1 MAQSICD
8 FESCA
13 GLRNMQG
20 ANLIALTW
28 RVRASFI
35 RFDRDTSLHLCCK
48 QLTNAKPNKDQE
60 CEGVE
65 FEQHWSVKE
74 LLNELLR
81 IDLEKFFNEISSW
94 YAEYRNAHSAPVPHR
109 IFNSL
114 RRMQRILEAQYLEG
128 SDNKKGATCF
138 PQLCSRIIDAGDDL
152 DKCRIEKANIT
163 HELADAVKQAL
174 DSAISGGYSDGI
186 YQLFF
191 NACSLCIDSVY
202 LDEIPDVY
210 LPSKVFSLWAIE
222 CGNIARVAM
231 PALELLSSNDADD
244 SVAPNLASY
253 IEMVF
258 GLNRR
263 PELARGSEHSIVHH
277 PLALKTPETKREF
290 YETHFHVQ
298 LVDTQLAIDIHELA
312 IAVLGDIII
321 DCLSL
326 SRKINEPSYRDDLS
340 SYVSLFAKLLST
352 GESIL
357 DVADQI
363 RRFGE
368 LTSSKCTKHAIAA
381 PMVQDLNSLNSL
393 ALNLIQNRLY
403 NKVELSRNAESTIGI
418 MRFIVNDGKYLVVDI
433 NDSDAMQ
440 EALHFQHLIDRSH
453 SLIHSFLPESF
464 SAFYT
469 HLLCEALR
477 SGALPAKCSTC
488 NKPFFPTGNNSRY
501 CSRYDNETGMYCN
514 PASNTKLKLGK
525 KPPHATA
532 VNLRRKADAVSG
544 KDGHNPMAANK
555 KRQLYFQEL
564 SDAVD
569 RTLGPYYQRSPLVP
583 KALYEEWLKA
593 INRPKNQPSAQT
605 PEACGYPHPVIWN
618 GSLEDGNEIV
628 DITIQSAQLG
638 TLPELLDR
646 LAEKDADHCR
656 KSDNGWSISKFGL
669 VTSVI
674 SLELEADRT
683 RKKGARAIEH
693 LPIPGLSDYWDC
705 LSAIN
710 DHVPNSNTIKSEKQ
724 SDRIGKSIIDDS
736 NVTGENHGHC
746 K

>member
-1 MAQSICD
+1 
-8 FESCA
+8 
-13 GLRNMQG
+13 MQG
-20 ANLIALTW
+20 ADLIALTW

-48 QLTNAKPNKDQE
+48 QLTSAKPNKDQE

-65 FEQHWSVKE
+65 FEQHWSAKE
-74 LLNELLR
+74 LLNELQR
-81 IDLEKFFNEISSW
+81 IDLEKFFNEMSSW
-94 YAEYRNAHSAPVPHR
+94 YTEYRDAHSAPVPHR

-114 RRMQRILEAQYLEG
+114 RRMQRIQEAQYLKG
-128 SDNKKGATCF
+128 SDYKNASTCF
-138 PQLCSRIIDAGDDL
+138 PPLCSRIIDAGGDL
-152 DKCRIEKANIT
+152 DKCHIEKANIT
-163 HELADAVKQAL
+163 HELTEAVKQAL

-202 LDEIPDVY
+202 LDEIPDAY

-222 CGNIARVAM
+222 CRNIAKVAM
-231 PALELLSSNDADD
+231 PALELLSSNDAAD
-244 SVAPNLASY
+244 SVAPNLASC
-253 IEMVF
+253 IEMLF
-258 GLNRR
+258 DLNSR
-263 PELARGSEHSIVHH
+263 PELARGSEHSIAHH
-277 PLALKTPETKREF
+277 PLALKTPGTKREF
-290 YETHFHVQ
+290 YETHFHGQ
-298 LVDTQLAIDIHELA
+298 LADTQLAIDIHELA

-326 SRKINEPSYRDDLS
+326 SKKINEPSYRDDLS

-368 LTSSKCTKHAIAA
+368 LTSSKCTKHAIAGL
-381 PMVQDLNSLNSL
+381 MVQDLNSLDSL

-403 NKVELSRNAESTIGI
+403 NKVELSRNAENTIGI
-418 MRFIVNDGKYLVVDI
+418 MRFIVNDGKYLVVNI

-464 SAFYT
+464 SAFYA

-488 NKPFFPTGNNSRY
+488 NKPFFPTGNNSKY
-501 CSRYDNETGMYCN
+501 CSRYDTETGMYCN

-532 VNLRRKADAVSG
+532 VNLRRKADTAGG
-544 KDGHNPMAANK
+544 KDGHNPMAINK

-564 SDAVD
+564 ADAVD
-569 RTLGPYYQRSPLVP
+569 HTLGPFYLRSPLVP
-583 KALYEEWLKA
+583 KVLYEEWLKA
-593 INRPKNQPSAQT
+593 INRPKNQPSTQT

-628 DITIQSAQLG
+628 DITTQSAQLG
-638 TLPELLDR
+638 TLPELLDK
-646 LAEKDADHCR
+646 LAKKNADHCR
-656 KSDNGWSISKFGL
+656 KSDNGWSISKFDL
-669 VTSVI
+669 VVSAI
-674 SLELEADRT
+674 SLELKADKT

-693 LPIPGLSDYWDC
+693 IPIPGLSSYWDC
-705 LSAIN
+705 LSDRN
-710 DHVPNSNTIKSEKQ
+710 DCSSDATPSIKERQATTTNPRFNLNMNPDSSRYTIF
-724 SDRIGKSIIDDS
+724 
-736 NVTGENHGHC
+736 
-746 K
+746 

>member
-1 MAQSICD
+1 
-8 FESCA
+8 
-13 GLRNMQG
+13 MQG
-20 ANLIALTW
+20 ADLIALTW

-81 IDLEKFFNEISSW
+81 IDLEKFFNEMSSW
-94 YAEYRNAHSAPVPHR
+94 YAKYRNAHSAPVPHH

-114 RRMQRILEAQYLEG
+114 RRKQRILEAQYLEG

-138 PQLCSRIIDAGDDL
+138 PPLCSRIIDAGGDL
-152 DKCRIEKANIT
+152 DKCHIEKANIT
-163 HELADAVKQAL
+163 HELTEAVKQAL

-202 LDEIPDVY
+202 LDEIPDAY

-222 CGNIARVAM
+222 CRNIAKVAM
-231 PALELLSSNDADD
+231 PALELLSSNDAAD
-244 SVAPNLASY
+244 SVAPNLASC
-253 IEMVF
+253 IEMLF
-258 GLNRR
+258 DLNSR
-263 PELARGSEHSIVHH
+263 PELARGSEHSIAHH
-277 PLALKTPETKREF
+277 PLALKTPGTKREF
-290 YETHFHVQ
+290 YETHFHGQ
-298 LVDTQLAIDIHELA
+298 LADTQLAIDIHELA

-326 SRKINEPSYRDDLS
+326 SKKINEPSYRDDLS

-368 LTSSKCTKHAIAA
+368 LTSSKCTKHAIAGL
-381 PMVQDLNSLNSL
+381 MVQDLNSLDSL

-403 NKVELSRNAESTIGI
+403 NKMELSRNAENTIGI
-418 MRFIVNDGKYLVVDI
+418 MRFIVNDGKYLVVNI

-464 SAFYT
+464 SAFYA

-488 NKPFFPTGNNSRY
+488 NKPFFPTGNNSKY
-501 CSRYDNETGMYCN
+501 CSRYDTETGMYCN

-532 VNLRRKADAVSG
+532 VNLRRKADTDGG
-544 KDGHNPMAANK
+544 KDGHNPMAINK

-564 SDAVD
+564 ADAVD
-569 RTLGPYYQRSPLVP
+569 HTLGPFYLRSPLVP
-583 KALYEEWLKA
+583 KVLYEEWLKA
-593 INRPKNQPSAQT
+593 INRPKNQPSTQT

-628 DITIQSAQLG
+628 DITTQSAQLG
-638 TLPELLDR
+638 TLPELLDK
-646 LAEKDADHCR
+646 LAKKNADHCR
-656 KSDNGWSISKFGL
+656 KSDNGWSISKFDL
-669 VTSVI
+669 VVSAI
-674 SLELEADRT
+674 SLELKADKT

-693 LPIPGLSDYWDC
+693 IPIPGLSSYWDC
-705 LSAIN
+705 LSDRN
-710 DHVPNSNTIKSEKQ
+710 DCSSDATPSIKERQATTTNPRFNLNMNPDSSRYTIF
-724 SDRIGKSIIDDS
+724 
-736 NVTGENHGHC
+736 
-746 K
+746 

>member
-1 MAQSICD
+1 
-8 FESCA
+8 
-13 GLRNMQG
+13 MQG

-48 QLTNAKPNKDQE
+48 QLTNAKPDKDQE
-60 CEGVE
+60 CEGAE
-65 FEQHWSVKE
+65 FEQHWSAKE
-74 LLNELLR
+74 LLNEFLR
-81 IDLEKFFNEISSW
+81 IDLEKFFNEMSSW

-114 RRMQRILEAQYLEG
+114 RRMQRIQEAQYLED
-128 SDNKKGATCF
+128 SDYKNASTCF
-138 PQLCSRIIDAGDDL
+138 PPLCSRIIDAGGDL
-152 DKCRIEKANIT
+152 DKCHIEKANIT
-163 HELADAVKQAL
+163 HDLTEAVKQAL

-202 LDEIPDVY
+202 LDEIPDAY

-222 CGNIARVAM
+222 CRNIAKVAM
-231 PALELLSSNDADD
+231 PALELLSSNDAAD
-244 SVAPNLASY
+244 SVAPNLANY
-253 IEMVF
+253 IEMLF
-258 GLNRR
+258 GLNSR
-263 PELARGSEHSIVHH
+263 PELARGSEHSIAHH

-290 YETHFHVQ
+290 YETHFHGQ

-326 SRKINEPSYRDDLS
+326 SKKINEPSYRDDLS

-368 LTSSKCTKHAIAA
+368 LTSSKCTKHVIAA

-418 MRFIVNDGKYLVVDI
+418 MRFIVNNGKYLVVDI

-453 SLIHSFLPESF
+453 SLIHSFLPKSF
-464 SAFYT
+464 SAFYA

-488 NKPFFPTGNNSRY
+488 NKPFFPTGNNSKY

-532 VNLRRKADAVSG
+532 VNLRRKADTVSG

-564 SDAVD
+564 ADAVD
-569 RTLGPYYQRSPLVP
+569 HTLGPYYQRSSLVP

-593 INRPKNQPSAQT
+593 INRPKNQPSTQT

-618 GSLEDGNEIV
+618 GSLADGNEV
-628 DITIQSAQLG
+628 VVITTQSAQLG
-638 TLPELLDR
+638 TLPELLDK
-646 LAEKDADHCR
+646 LAEKNAGHCR
-656 KSDNGWSISKFGL
+656 KSDNGRSISKFDL
-669 VTSVI
+669 VASVI
-674 SLELEADRT
+674 SLELEADKT
-683 RKKGARAIEH
+683 RKKSARTIEH
-693 LPIPGLSDYWDC
+693 LPIPGLSGYWDC
-705 LSAIN
+705 LFAIN
-710 DHVPNSNTIKSEKQ
+710 DHVPNANTIKSEKQ

-736 NVTGENHGHC
+736 YVTGESHGHC

>member
-1 MAQSICD
+1 
-8 FESCA
+8 
-13 GLRNMQG
+13 MQG

-35 RFDRDTSLHLCCK
+35 RFGRNTSLYLCCK
-48 QLTNAKPNKDQE
+48 QPTNAKSNKGQE

-65 FEQHWSVKE
+65 FEQHWSAKE

-81 IDLEKFFNEISSW
+81 IDLEKFFNEMSSW
-94 YAEYRNAHSAPVPHR
+94 YTEYRDAHSAPVPHR

-114 RRMQRILEAQYLEG
+114 RRMQRIQEAQYLEG
-128 SDNKKGATCF
+128 SDYKNASTCF
-138 PQLCSRIIDAGDDL
+138 PPLCSRIIDAGGDL
-152 DKCRIEKANIT
+152 DKCHIEKANIT
-163 HELADAVKQAL
+163 HELTEAVKQAL

-202 LDEIPDVY
+202 LDEIPDAY
-210 LPSKVFSLWAIE
+210 LPTKVFSLWAIE
-222 CGNIARVAM
+222 CRNIAKVAM
-231 PALELLSSNDADD
+231 PALELLSSNDAAD
-244 SVAPNLASY
+244 SVAPNLANY
-253 IEMVF
+253 IEMHF
-258 GLNRR
+258 DLNSR
-263 PELARGSEHSIVHH
+263 PELARGSEHSIAHH

-290 YETHFHVQ
+290 YETHFHGQ
-298 LVDTQLAIDIHELA
+298 LADTQLAIDIHELA

-326 SRKINEPSYRDDLS
+326 SKKINEPSYRDDLS
-340 SYVSLFAKLLST
+340 SYVSLFANLLST

-433 NDSDAMQ
+433 NDSEAMQ

-464 SAFYT
+464 SVFYA

-488 NKPFFPTGNNSRY
+488 NKPFFPTGNNSKY

-514 PASNTKLKLGK
+514 PASNTKRKLGK
-525 KPPHATA
+525 KLPHATA
-532 VNLRRKADAVSG
+532 VNLRRKADTVSG
-544 KDGHNPMAANK
+544 KDGHNPMAINK
-555 KRQLYFQEL
+555 KRQQYFREL
-564 SDAVD
+564 AAAVD
-569 RTLGPYYQRSPLVP
+569 HTLGPFYQRSPLVP
-583 KALYEEWLKA
+583 KVLYEEWLKA
-593 INRPKNQPSAQT
+593 INRPKNQPSTQT

-628 DITIQSAQLG
+628 DITTQSAQLG
-638 TLPELLDR
+638 TLPELLDK
-646 LAEKDADHCR
+646 LAKKNADHCR
-656 KSDNGWSISKFGL
+656 KSDSGWSISKFDL

>member
-1 MAQSICD
+1 
-8 FESCA
+8 
-13 GLRNMQG
+13 MQG
-20 ANLIALTW
+20 ADLIALTW

-48 QLTNAKPNKDQE
+48 QLTSAKPNKDQE

-65 FEQHWSVKE
+65 FEQHWSAKE
-74 LLNELLR
+74 LLNELQR
-81 IDLEKFFNEISSW
+81 IDLEKFFNEMSSW
-94 YAEYRNAHSAPVPHR
+94 YTEYRDAHSAPVPHR

-114 RRMQRILEAQYLEG
+114 RRMQRIQEAQYLEG
-128 SDNKKGATCF
+128 SDYKNASTCF
-138 PQLCSRIIDAGDDL
+138 PPLCSRIIDAGGDL
-152 DKCRIEKANIT
+152 DKCHIEKANIT
-163 HELADAVKQAL
+163 HELTEAVKQAL

-202 LDEIPDVY
+202 LDEIPDAY

-222 CGNIARVAM
+222 CRNIAKVAM
-231 PALELLSSNDADD
+231 PALELLSSNDAAD

-253 IEMVF
+253 IEMLF
-258 GLNRR
+258 DLNSR
-263 PELARGSEHSIVHH
+263 PELARGSEHSIAHH
-277 PLALKTPETKREF
+277 PLALKTPGTKREF
-290 YETHFHVQ
+290 YETHFHGQ
-298 LVDTQLAIDIHELA
+298 LADTQLAIDIHELA

-326 SRKINEPSYRDDLS
+326 SKKINEPSYRDDLS

-368 LTSSKCTKHAIAA
+368 LTSSKCTKHAIAGL
-381 PMVQDLNSLNSL
+381 MVQDLNSLDSL

-403 NKVELSRNAESTIGI
+403 NKVELSRNAENTIGI
-418 MRFIVNDGKYLVVDI
+418 MRFIVNDGKYLVVNI

-464 SAFYT
+464 SAFYA

-488 NKPFFPTGNNSRY
+488 NKPFFPTGNNSKY
-501 CSRYDNETGMYCN
+501 CSRYDTETGMYCN

-532 VNLRRKADAVSG
+532 VNLRRKADTAGG
-544 KDGHNPMAANK
+544 KDGHNPMAINK

-564 SDAVD
+564 ADAVD
-569 RTLGPYYQRSPLVP
+569 HTLGPFYLRSPLVP
-583 KALYEEWLKA
+583 KVLYEEWLKA
-593 INRPKNQPSAQT
+593 INRPKNQPSTQT

-628 DITIQSAQLG
+628 DITTQSAQLG
-638 TLPELLDR
+638 TLPELLDK
-646 LAEKDADHCR
+646 LAKKNADHCR
-656 KSDNGWSISKFGL
+656 KSDNGWSISKFDL
-669 VTSVI
+669 VVSAI
-674 SLELEADRT
+674 SLELKADKT

-693 LPIPGLSDYWDC
+693 IPIPGLSSYWDC
-705 LSAIN
+705 LSDRN
-710 DHVPNSNTIKSEKQ
+710 DCSSDATPSIKERQATTTNPRFNLNMNPDSSRYTIF
-724 SDRIGKSIIDDS
+724 
-736 NVTGENHGHC
+736 
-746 K
+746 

>member
-1 MAQSICD
+1 
-8 FESCA
+8 
-13 GLRNMQG
+13 MQG

-28 RVRASFI
+28 RARASFI

-48 QLTNAKPNKDQE
+48 QLTNAKANKNQE

-65 FEQHWSVKE
+65 FEQYWSVKE
-74 LLNELLR
+74 LFNELLR
-81 IDLEKFFNEISSW
+81 IDLEKFFNEMSSW
-94 YAEYRNAHSAPVPHR
+94 YTEYRDAHAAPVPHY
-109 IFNSL
+109 IFESL
-114 RRMQRILEAQYLEG
+114 RRKHLLLEAQNLEG
-128 SDNKKGATCF
+128 TDYKNVAACF
-138 PQLCSRIIDAGDDL
+138 PPLCSRIIDAGDDL
-152 DKCRIEKANIT
+152 DKCHIEMANIT
-163 HELADAVKQAL
+163 HKLAKAVKQAL

-191 NACSLCIDSVY
+191 DACSLCIDSVY
-202 LDEIPDVY
+202 LDEIPDAY

-222 CGNIARVAM
+222 CGNIARVTM
-231 PALELLSSNDADD
+231 PALELLSSNDAAD

-258 GLNRR
+258 DLNNR
-263 PELARGSEHSIVHH
+263 PELAHGSEHSIAHH

-290 YETHFHVQ
+290 YETHFHGQ
-298 LVDTQLAIDIHELA
+298 LADTQLAIDIHELA

-326 SRKINEPSYRDDLS
+326 SKKINEPSYRDDLS

-363 RRFGE
+363 RRFGK
-368 LTSSKCTKHAIAA
+368 LTSSKCSKHAIAC
-381 PMVQDLNSLNSL
+381 PIVQDLNSLNSL
-393 ALNLIQNRLY
+393 ALNLIKSRLY
-403 NKVELSRNAESTIGI
+403 DEVELSRNAENAISI

-433 NDSDAMQ
+433 NDSDEMQ

-464 SAFYT
+464 SVFYA

-488 NKPFFPTGNNSRY
+488 NKPFFPTGNNSKY
-501 CSRYDNETGMYCN
+501 CSGYDNETGMYCN
-514 PASNTKLKLGK
+514 PARNAKLKLGK

-532 VNLRRKADAVSG
+532 VNLRRKADTVSG
-544 KDGHNPMAANK
+544 KDGHNPMAVNK

-564 SDAVD
+564 AAAVD
-569 RTLGPYYQRSPLVP
+569 HTLGPFYQRSPLVP

-593 INRPKNQPSAQT
+593 INRPKNQPSTQT

-628 DITIQSAQLG
+628 DITTRSAQLG
-638 TLPELLDR
+638 TLPELLDK
-646 LAEKDADHCR
+646 LANKNTDHCR
-656 KSDNGWSISKFGL
+656 KSDNGWSISKFDL
-669 VTSVI
+669 IASVI
-674 SLELEADRT
+674 SLELEADKT

-693 LPIPGLSDYWDC
+693 LPIPGLSDYWD
-705 LSAIN
+705 
-710 DHVPNSNTIKSEKQ
+710 
-724 SDRIGKSIIDDS
+724 
-736 NVTGENHGHC
+736 
-746 K
+746 

>member
-1 MAQSICD
+1 
-8 FESCA
+8 
-13 GLRNMQG
+13 MQG

-81 IDLEKFFNEISSW
+81 IDLEKFFNEMSSW

-312 IAVLGDIII
+312 MAVLGDIII

-464 SAFYT
+464 SVFYA

-488 NKPFFPTGNNSRY
+488 NKPFFPTGNNSKY

-532 VNLRRKADAVSG
+532 VNLRRKADTVSG

-564 SDAVD
+564 ADAVD
-569 RTLGPYYQRSPLVP
+569 HTLGPFYQRSPLVP
-583 KALYEEWLKA
+583 KALYEKWLKA
-593 INRPKNQPSAQT
+593 INRPKNQPSTQT

-618 GSLEDGNEIV
+618 GSLENGNEIV
-628 DITIQSAQLG
+628 DITTQSAQLG
-638 TLPELLDR
+638 TLPELLDK
-646 LAEKDADHCR
+646 LARKDAGQCR
-656 KSDNGWSISKFGL
+656 KSDNGWLISKFDL
-669 VTSVI
+669 VASVI
-674 SLELEADRT
+674 SLELEADKT
-683 RKKGARAIEH
+683 RKKSARTIGH
-693 LPIPGLSDYWDC
+693 LPIPGLSGYWDC
-705 LSAIN
+705 LFTRN
-710 DHVPNSNTIKSEKQ
+710 DRSSDATPLIREKQ
-724 SDRIGKSIIDDS
+724 ATTASHRFNLNMNSDSSRDTTISTKDKGM
-736 NVTGENHGHC
+736 
-746 K
+746 